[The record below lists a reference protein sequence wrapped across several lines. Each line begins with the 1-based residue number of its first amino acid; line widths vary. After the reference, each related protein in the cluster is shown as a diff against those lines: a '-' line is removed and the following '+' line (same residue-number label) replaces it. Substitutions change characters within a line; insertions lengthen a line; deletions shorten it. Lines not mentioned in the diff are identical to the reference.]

1 MILSFPYLILISF
14 CRFNSPSNYYYF
26 FNLILLIVFYFS
38 ECVFWIPLTQ
48 YERWSYHLI
57 PHEVT
62 GLSPHITWG
71 DGVIT
76 SYHMRWRGYHLISH
90 EVTGLSPH
98 ITWGD
103 GVISS
108 YHMRWRGYHL
118 ISHEVTGLSPQ
129 VIWGDGVIT
138 SYHMRWRGY
147 HLISHE
153 VMGLSPHV
161 IWGDNLITSQT
172 ETYDR
177 PLYPQWRC
185 QHTQL
190 LSVEKKCRDHQ
201 LLVGPS
207 ADRAFGRFWS
217 SGVVVADLSYPDR
230 ASQSGHRG
238 CILQLR
244 PVYWFKVSWWQRDAQ
259 PNFQE
264 CALYL

>member
-14 CRFNSPSNYYYF
+14 CRFNSPSKLLLF
-26 FNLILLIVFYFS
+26 FQFNFINCFLFFIMCFLNTSHSI
-38 ECVFWIPLTQ
+38 WAM
-48 YERWSYHLI
+48 
-57 PHEVT
+57 

-118 ISHEVTGLSPQ
+118 ISHEV
-129 VIWGDGVIT
+129 
-138 SYHMRWRGY
+138 
-147 HLISHE
+147 
-153 VMGLSPHV
+153 MGLSPHV
-161 IWGDNLITSQT
+161 IWGDNPITSQT

-190 LSVEKKCRDHQ
+190 LSVEKKCRTTNCWSDRQQ
-201 LLVGPS
+201 LEPS
-207 ADRAFGRFWS
+207 GGSDPQ
-217 SGVVVADLSYPDR
+217 V
-230 ASQSGHRG
+230 
-238 CILQLR
+238 
-244 PVYWFKVSWWQRDAQ
+244 
-259 PNFQE
+259 
-264 CALYL
+264 